1 MSDTLQFYGA
11 KAIIQPSRSLHDQQH
26 KHYTSNITMRGANTT
41 VLRIQSVSHGFV
53 PQEWLADAHRAAVS
67 LHEKGYKTAA
77 MELYRLCIDELEKAH
92 GAAPR
97 HQEVF
102 VDERAIRVTADQ
114 ST

>member
-1 MSDTLQFYGA
+1 
-11 KAIIQPSRSLHDQQH
+11 
-26 KHYTSNITMRGANTT
+26 
-41 VLRIQSVSHGFV
+41 V

-102 VDERAIRVTADQ
+102 VDERAIRITADQ
-114 ST
+114 STSININQHQTQAVWLRKINAHCKHKTT